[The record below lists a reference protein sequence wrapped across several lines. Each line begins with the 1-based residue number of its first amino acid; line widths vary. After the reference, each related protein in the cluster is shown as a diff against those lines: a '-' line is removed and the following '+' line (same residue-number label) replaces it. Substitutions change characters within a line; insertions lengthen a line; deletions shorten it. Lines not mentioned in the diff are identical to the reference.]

1 MYEAR
6 KYIRDLKEQQIRDA
20 KQSRKDRRDQ
30 RHQNQEERLKSRK
43 FGVDP

>member
-6 KYIRDLKEQQIRDA
+6 KHIRDLKEQQIKDA

-30 RHQNQEERLKSRK
+30 RHQTQEDKLKSRK